1 MKNHM
6 QPCPLCGTALTREK
20 YLQIVG
26 VWDDR
31 KRLETTLKKEIEKIK
46 NEKIRL
52 NDERREMRREK
63 ALAVKAAAANA
74 TAKERRRADR
84 MSTTIQAKA
93 LKIQILTRTVK
104 ELQEQLKKGTTPQVE
119 GLNYE
124 RALVKDLTALFK
136 GDIVKHTGK
145 GGDILLCIH
154 HKGREIGC
162 ILFECKLTGTFH
174 RSYIV
179 QTKKAIG
186 QRNPRYGVLVTLT
199 GKKGTAGLWM
209 DSDVSDVFVVHPF
222 GACHLAGL
230 LRQHILEQHM
240 ARLSKPEADRRSA
253 ALMEYIK
260 GDEFRNLVGDTIFRT
275 QELYGMLLKERKSH
289 HKMWNKE
296 FDHYR
301 HIYANSQ
308 GIRHRTGAILSGTT
322 KVELLKSEPKLLP
335 APPSLP

>member
-1 MKNHM
+1 MKARS
-6 QPCPLCGTALTREK
+6 QPCPLCGSILTREK

-31 KRLETTLKKEIEKIK
+31 KKLEAGLK
-46 NEKIRL
+46 NEIKKL
-52 NDERREMRREK
+52 NDERLQLKEDRQAMRREK

-74 TAKERRRADR
+74 TAKERRRADK
-84 MSTTIQAKA
+84 MSLSIQAKA
-93 LKIQILTRTVK
+93 LKIQSLTRTVR

-124 RALVKDLTALFK
+124 RALVKDLEALFR

-145 GGDILLCIH
+145 GGDILLCVH

-186 QRNPRYGVLVTLT
+186 QRNARYGVLVTLT
-199 GKKGTAGLWM
+199 GKKGTAGLWT
-209 DSDVSDVFVVHPF
+209 DSDVSDIFMVHPF

-230 LRQHILEQHM
+230 LRQHILEQYLV
-240 ARLSKPEADRRSA
+240 RVSKPEADRRSA
-253 ALMEYIK
+253 ALMDYIK
-260 GDEFRNLVGDTIFRT
+260 GDEFRNLIGDTIFRT

-308 GIRHRTGAILSGTT
+308 GIRHRTGAILNGTT

-335 APPSLP
+335 APPSLA